1 MKNILLLGATGSI
14 GDSVLNV
21 IKQNN
26 KELNLI
32 GISFNKNVDKAR
44 EIFVDHPYLSYVHVE
59 DQKAYKYFC
68 ARMDYYP
75 DSSPRDW
82 THRPSELED
91 LINHESIDI
100 IVCAIS
106 GFAGLKATYMAAH
119 SGKKVLLANKE
130 SIVAGGDLILPIA
143 KENKTEIIPIDSE
156 HNAIFQCLNGEKGT
170 EDVKKIIIT
179 ASGGPFINKSISDL
193 KNVTVKEALAHPNWK
208 MGNKVTIDSATLVN
222 KCLELIEA
230 KHLFSLDENYFDL
243 VVHPQSIVHSIVT
256 YIDGSSICQM
266 SSPDMR
272 VPIAHAMSDKN
283 RIPIDFNSLDFTSL
297 NLSFQEFPPDRLEIQ
312 SIAREVCNKGSN
324 YGVVFNAANEI
335 AVESFI
341 NAKINFDKIYEVI
354 YRTFDNKNVSKDLS
368 IESINDIDM
377 QTRIEAKKVVKSITN

>member
-14 GDSVLNV
+14 GSSVLSV
-21 IKQNN
+21 IEQNKN
-26 KELNLI
+26 ELNLI
-32 GISFNKNVDKAR
+32 GISFNSNITKGTKIIEKFSPSIVHIENLNCFEEKKAFDTCTYINT
-44 EIFVDHPYLSYVHVE
+44 E
-59 DQKAYKYFC
+59 
-68 ARMDYYP
+68 
-75 DSSPRDW
+75 
-82 THRPSELED
+82 SELNN
-91 LINHESIDI
+91 LINHKEVDI

-106 GFAGLKATYMAAH
+106 GFDGLKAAYMAAH
-119 SGKKVLLANKE
+119 SGKKILLANKE

-272 VPIAHAMSDKN
+272 VPIAHAMSDEN

-341 NAKINFDKIYEVI
+341 NGKINFDKIYEVI

>member
-14 GDSVLNV
+14 GSSVLSV
-21 IKQNN
+21 IEQNKN
-26 KELNLI
+26 ELNLI
-32 GISFNKNVDKAR
+32 GISFNSNITKGTKIIEKFSPSFVHIENLNCFEEKKA
-44 EIFVDHPYLSYVHVE
+44 FDTC
-59 DQKAYKYFC
+59 AYIN
-68 ARMDYYP
+68 
-75 DSSPRDW
+75 
-82 THRPSELED
+82 TESELNN
-91 LINHESIDI
+91 LINHKEVDI

-106 GFAGLKATYMAAH
+106 GFDGLKAAYMAAH
-119 SGKKVLLANKE
+119 SGKKILLANKE

-143 KENKTEIIPIDSE
+143 TENKTEIIPIDSE

-272 VPIAHAMSDKN
+272 VPIAHAMSDEN

-341 NAKINFDKIYEVI
+341 NGKINFDKIYEVI
-354 YRTFDNKNVSKDLS
+354 YRTFDNKNVSNDLS

>member
-14 GDSVLNV
+14 GSSVLSV
-21 IKQNN
+21 IEQNKN
-26 KELNLI
+26 ELNLM
-32 GISFNKNVDKAR
+32 GISFNSNITKGTKIIEQFSPSIVHIEDLNCFEEKKAFDTCTYINT
-44 EIFVDHPYLSYVHVE
+44 E
-59 DQKAYKYFC
+59 
-68 ARMDYYP
+68 
-75 DSSPRDW
+75 
-82 THRPSELED
+82 SELNN
-91 LINHESIDI
+91 LINHKEVDI

-106 GFAGLKATYMAAH
+106 GFDGLKAAYMAAH
-119 SGKKVLLANKE
+119 SGKKILLANKE

-208 MGNKVTIDSATLVN
+208 MGNKVSIDSATLVN

-272 VPIAHAMSDKN
+272 VPIAHAMSDEN

-341 NAKINFDKIYEVI
+341 NGKINFDKIYEVI

>member
-14 GDSVLNV
+14 GSSVLSV
-21 IKQNN
+21 IEQNKN
-26 KELNLI
+26 ELNLM
-32 GISFNKNVDKAR
+32 GISFNSDITKGTKIIEQFSPSIVHIEDLNCFEEKKA
-44 EIFVDHPYLSYVHVE
+44 FDTC
-59 DQKAYKYFC
+59 AYIN
-68 ARMDYYP
+68 
-75 DSSPRDW
+75 
-82 THRPSELED
+82 TESELNN
-91 LINHESIDI
+91 LINHKEVDI

-106 GFAGLKATYMAAH
+106 GFDGLKAAYMAAH
-119 SGKKVLLANKE
+119 SGKKILLANKE

-143 KENKTEIIPIDSE
+143 TENKTEIIPIDSE

-272 VPIAHAMSDKN
+272 VPIAHAMSDEN

-341 NAKINFDKIYEVI
+341 NGKINFDKIYEVI

-377 QTRIEAKKVVKSITN
+377 QTRIEAKKVVKSITS

>member
-14 GDSVLNV
+14 GSSVLSV
-21 IKQNN
+21 IEQNKN
-26 KELNLI
+26 ELNLI
-32 GISFNKNVDKAR
+32 GISFNSNITKGTKIIEKFSPSFVHIENLNCFEEKKA
-44 EIFVDHPYLSYVHVE
+44 FDTC
-59 DQKAYKYFC
+59 AYIN
-68 ARMDYYP
+68 
-75 DSSPRDW
+75 
-82 THRPSELED
+82 TESELNN
-91 LINHESIDI
+91 LINHKEVDI

-106 GFAGLKATYMAAH
+106 GFDGLKAAYMAAH
-119 SGKKVLLANKE
+119 SGKKILLANKE

-272 VPIAHAMSDKN
+272 VPIAHAMSDEN

-341 NAKINFDKIYEVI
+341 NGKINFDKIYEVI

>member
-14 GDSVLNV
+14 GSSVLSV
-21 IKQNN
+21 IEQNKN
-26 KELNLI
+26 ELNLM
-32 GISFNKNVDKAR
+32 GISFNSNITKGTKIIEQFSPSIVHIENLNCFEEKKAFDTCTYINT
-44 EIFVDHPYLSYVHVE
+44 E
-59 DQKAYKYFC
+59 
-68 ARMDYYP
+68 
-75 DSSPRDW
+75 
-82 THRPSELED
+82 SELNN
-91 LINHESIDI
+91 LINHKEVDI

-106 GFAGLKATYMAAH
+106 GFDGLKAAYMAAH
-119 SGKKVLLANKE
+119 SGKKILLANKE

-143 KENKTEIIPIDSE
+143 TENKTEIIPIDSE

-208 MGNKVTIDSATLVN
+208 MGNKVSIDSATLVN

-272 VPIAHAMSDKN
+272 VPIAHAISDEN

-341 NAKINFDKIYEVI
+341 NGKINFDKIYEVI